1 MIITKNIEI
10 IINPANMQHFKNLG
24 YENLKRGSKLTIP
37 VEHLNNGSHS
47 VVKVKCDVCGAEKDL
62 TYRFYLKNIKKY
74 NTYTCSSKCGQEKV
88 KKTCF
93 EKYGDENY
101 NNLEK
106 NKETCLKRYGV
117 ENPSQHKEFQIKRKE
132 TMIER
137 YGVDYYVLSEDFLE
151 KSENTSMKNY
161 GTFHPMSSDKM
172 KTIKK
177 EYYINNG
184 FIVETDEFQ
193 LYKNKVYNLTKKVKN
208 ELLNS
213 WDGYDYYDNEYIK
226 DNFNL
231 NGGHRE
237 YPTID
242 HKYPISE
249 GFKNNIPAEE
259 LANINNLCFTK
270 RSINSKKYNRLDFE
284 NLF

>member
-1 MIITKNIEI
+1 MIITKEIEI
-10 IINPANMQHFKNLG
+10 TLNPANIQHFKNLG
-24 YENLKRGSKLTIP
+24 YENLKRGNKLTIT

-47 VVKVKCDVCGAEKDL
+47 IVRVKCDVCGTEKEL
-62 TYRFYLKNIKKY
+62 TYRFYVKSMKKY
-74 NTYTCSSKCGQEKV
+74 GTYACSSKCGQDKV
-88 KKTCF
+88 KKTCL
-93 EKYGDENY
+93 EKYGDKNY
-101 NNLEK
+101 RNEDK
-106 NKETCLKRYGV
+106 YKETCFKKYGV
-117 ENPSQHKEFQIKRKE
+117 ENVSQLKEIQVKRKE
-132 TMIER
+132 TMVER
-137 YGVDYYVLSEDFLE
+137 YGVEYYVLSEDFLE
-151 KSENTSMKNY
+151 KYEQTSLINY
-161 GTFHPMSSDKM
+161 GTIHPMSSDKM
-172 KTIKK
+172 KDIMK

-213 WDGYDYYDNEYIK
+213 WDGYDYYDYEYIK

-242 HKYPISE
+242 HKYTISE

-270 RSINSKKYNRLDFE
+270 RSIISKKYNRLDF
-284 NLF
+284 